1 MNFRKNP
8 NGTITM
14 IQPAV
19 IEKLLNSLWIC
30 GEWKMHDA
38 PANVILTKDED
49 GNGRKQEYH
58 YCSVICQIKYIYG
71 RTKPDI
77 HFYVHQ
83 YAKYSIDPKQ
93 SHKEGVKSIGLY
105 FKKTK
110 DKVLVFIPDGSNGPE
125 FYAGVYSAGAWYREY
140 ADQMG

>member
-1 MNFRKNP
+1 
-8 NGTITM
+8 
-14 IQPAV
+14 
-19 IEKLLNSLWIC
+19 
-30 GEWKMHDA
+30 MHDA

-93 SHKEGVKSIGLY
+93 SHAEDVKMIGHH

-110 DKVLVFIPDGSNGPE
+110 YKGLIFTPDESNDLEYYSDVYLARSWCKEYSYQIGSVFSRTGYIVKFAKFSIFG
-125 FYAGVYSAGAWYREY
+125 
-140 ADQMG
+140 